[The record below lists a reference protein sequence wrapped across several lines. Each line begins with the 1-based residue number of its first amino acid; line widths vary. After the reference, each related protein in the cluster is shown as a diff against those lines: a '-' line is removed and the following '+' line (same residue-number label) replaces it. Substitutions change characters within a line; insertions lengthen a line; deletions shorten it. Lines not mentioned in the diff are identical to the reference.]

1 MDKQWE
7 LLTLKEV
14 CARGGGDIQTG
25 PFGSQL
31 HAEDYVKDGIP
42 SVMPQNIGDNRII
55 EDGIARI
62 SSEDAQRLS
71 RYLLREG
78 DVVYSRRGDIERRA
92 LVRSYEDGWLC
103 GTGCLRVRFGN
114 DVVVPEYAAFY
125 LATHD
130 SRKWLKNHAVG
141 ATMPNLNT
149 SILGSLPFILPP
161 LPVQRQIAD
170 ILSAFDDKIELNRQM
185 NRTLE
190 QMARALFKSWF
201 IDFDPVHAKQ
211 RGEQPEGMDA
221 ETAALFP
228 DRFMEIDGKEVPE
241 GWQIIKFSDI
251 AIINKATLRKDESLD
266 KIRYVEIS
274 AVSKGT
280 ISEIINYSRGEEPSR
295 ARRRLSYG
303 DTVLSTVRPDRKA
316 YFLNLTSDDS
326 LIASTGF
333 AVFSPIR
340 LDEWPFIFSG
350 LTQDEVFSTL
360 GSLADGGAY
369 PSVNPEMIGNLPLF
383 YPNNSK
389 ILKTFTEL
397 CKELLDLSEEKRR
410 EAVLLAEI
418 RDLLLPRLLSGELDV
433 SDWENAVE
441 APEGAPA

>member
-7 LLTLKEV
+7 VLTLKEV

-31 HAEDYVKDGIP
+31 HAEDYVQDGIP

-92 LVRSYEDGWLC
+92 LVRSHEDGWLC

-130 SRKWLKNHAVG
+130 ARKWLKNHAIG

-161 LPVQRQIAD
+161 LSVQRQIAD

-185 NRTLE
+185 NQTLE

-211 RGEQPEGMDA
+211 RGEQPAGMDA

-228 DRFMEIDGKEVPE
+228 DRFVEIDGKEIPE
-241 GWQIIKFSDI
+241 GWRIGELADVIEFNPSLKLPKGADSTYLDMGSMPIQGASANGWFKRPFS
-251 AIINKATLRKDESLD
+251 SG
-266 KIRYVEIS
+266 
-274 AVSKGT
+274 SKYQ
-280 ISEIINYSRGEEPSR
+280 N
-295 ARRRLSYG
+295 G
-303 DTVLSTVRPDRKA
+303 DTLFARITPCLENGKAAFVDFWNPAKLVGDPRNTLSCGPRKQRQPFYPTCLRA
-316 YFLNLTSDDS
+316 TKILEILPS
-326 LIASTGF
+326 LI
-333 AVFSPIR
+333 
-340 LDEWPFIFSG
+340 
-350 LTQDEVFSTL
+350 
-360 GSLADGGAY
+360 
-369 PSVNPEMIGNLPLF
+369 
-383 YPNNSK
+383 
-389 ILKTFTEL
+389 
-397 CKELLDLSEEKRR
+397 
-410 EAVLLAEI
+410 
-418 RDLLLPRLLSGELDV
+418 
-433 SDWENAVE
+433 
-441 APEGAPA
+441 